1 MLVYIASLFLIAAIV
16 AAFLLASDRR
26 DRRERAERAELLQR
40 IQAPHAAVAE
50 HHYRADPPVDP
61 GSGLPMTDTEIAE
74 LEGNR
79 VPDVGEET
87 RKWIAQVEAIENGTA
102 QLEDGVLR

>member
-1 MLVYIASLFLIAAIV
+1 VAALIVVGVALVATIAAF
-16 AAFLLASDRR
+16 AWLLDRR
-26 DRRERAERAELLQR
+26 DQRERAERAELLQR

-50 HHYRADPPVDP
+50 HHYRADPPTDP

-74 LEGNR
+74 LQGARTPN
-79 VPDVGEET
+79 VPEELQ
-87 RKWIAQVEAIENGTA
+87 KWIAHVEAIENGTA

>member
-1 MLVYIASLFLIAAIV
+1 MLVYIASLILIAAIV
-16 AAFLLASDRR
+16 AAFLVASDRR

-50 HHYRADPPVDP
+50 HHHAVDPPVDP
-61 GSGLPMTDTEIAE
+61 GSGLPMTDAEVAE
-74 LEGNR
+74 LQGNR
-79 VPDVGEET
+79 VDVPEEL

-102 QLEDGVLR
+102 QLEDGVLQ

>member
-1 MLVYIASLFLIAAIV
+1 MLVYIASLILIAAIV

-26 DRRERAERAELLQR
+26 DRRERVERAELLQR

-102 QLEDGVLR
+102 QLEDGVLQ